1 MRIIVQNYTKKI
13 KNNVVLDNVSVEM
26 QSGFVYGLKGVNGSG
41 KTMLMRAICGLIYPT
56 SGKVI
61 IDDKVV
67 GKDISFPESV
77 GILIEN
83 PAFLKN
89 YTGFG
94 NLKLLAEI
102 QNIIDDST
110 IRQVLD
116 KVGLDPDDKRVYR
129 KYSLGMKQK
138 LGIAAAVMESPEI
151 IILDEP
157 LNALDVEGVNRVK
170 EIIAEQKEK
179 GALII
184 VACHNSNELM
194 EISDYII
201 SIENGSIVSVD
212 NIQSGDDN
220 DEK

>member
-13 KNNVVLDNVSVEM
+13 KNNVVLDNVSVEL

-102 QNIIDDST
+102 QNKIDDST

>member
-13 KNNVVLDNVSVEM
+13 KNNVVLDNVSVEL

-102 QNIIDDST
+102 QNKIDDST

-212 NIQSGDDN
+212 NLQSGDDN

>member
-1 MRIIVQNYTKKI
+1 MKIIVQNYTKKI

-61 IDDKVV
+61 IDDKII

-102 QNIIDDST
+102 QNKIDDNT

-116 KVGLDPDDKRVYR
+116 NVGLDPDDKRVYR

-138 LGIAAAVMESPEI
+138 LGIAAAVMESPQI

-170 EIIAEQKEK
+170 SIIVEQKEK

-184 VACHNSNELM
+184 VACHNANELI

-201 SIENGSIVSVD
+201 SIENGSIISVECK
-212 NIQSGDDN
+212 QLGDSS
-220 DEK
+220 DEN

>member
-102 QNIIDDST
+102 QNKIDDST

-170 EIIAEQKEK
+170 EIIAEQKAK

-184 VACHNSNELM
+184 VACHNSNDLM

>member
-102 QNIIDDST
+102 QNKIDDST

-138 LGIAAAVMESPEI
+138 LGIAAAVMESPDI

-170 EIIAEQKEK
+170 EIIAEQKAK

-212 NIQSGDDN
+212 NIQSGDNN

>member
-102 QNIIDDST
+102 QNKIDDST
-110 IRQVLD
+110 IRQVLE

-138 LGIAAAVMESPEI
+138 LGIAAAVMESPDI

-170 EIIAEQKEK
+170 EIIAEQKAK

-212 NIQSGDDN
+212 NIQSGDNN

>member
-1 MRIIVQNYTKKI
+1 MKIIVQNYTKKI

-61 IDDKVV
+61 IDDKVI

-102 QNIIDDST
+102 QNKIDDNT

-116 KVGLDPDDKRVYR
+116 NVGLDPDDKRVYR

-157 LNALDVEGVNRVK
+157 LNALDAEGVNRVK
-170 EIIAEQKEK
+170 NIIAEQKEK

-184 VACHNSNELM
+184 VACHNANELI

-201 SIENGSIVSVD
+201 SIENGSIISVECK
-212 NIQSGDDN
+212 QLGDGS
-220 DEK
+220 DEN

>member
-1 MRIIVQNYTKKI
+1 M
-13 KNNVVLDNVSVEM
+13 
-26 QSGFVYGLKGVNGSG
+26 
-41 KTMLMRAICGLIYPT
+41 
-56 SGKVI
+56 
-61 IDDKVV
+61 
-67 GKDISFPESV
+67 
-77 GILIEN
+77 
-83 PAFLKN
+83 
-89 YTGFG
+89 
-94 NLKLLAEI
+94 
-102 QNIIDDST
+102 
-110 IRQVLD
+110 LD

-138 LGIAAAVMESPEI
+138 LGIAAAVMESPDI

-170 EIIAEQKEK
+170 EIIAEQKAK

-194 EISDYII
+194 EISDYIF

-212 NIQSGDDN
+212 NIQSGDNN

>member
-102 QNIIDDST
+102 QNKIDDST

-170 EIIAEQKEK
+170 EIIAEQKAK

>member
-1 MRIIVQNYTKKI
+1 MRIIIQNYTKKI
-13 KNNVVLDNVSVEM
+13 KNNIVLDNVSVEM
-26 QSGFVYGLKGVNGSG
+26 QGGFVYGLKGVNGSG

-102 QNIIDDST
+102 QNKIDDST